1 MDRTIAAG
9 AAAGRLGGGAR
20 PRRVRRRFPPRAG
33 VRRVLAPSLA
43 ALGAR
48 RRLRLA
54 LICGL
59 VALPLLA
66 AGWMWLRHSSF
77 VAVEH
82 VRVTGAD
89 GPQARAIDGALTEAA
104 RGMSTLAP
112 DVAKLKAAV
121 ARFPQVSEVRANPSF
136 PHGMRIT
143 VLERTPVAAL
153 LVGGNRIAVSA
164 DGTALGTTVPS
175 TFLPAVAD
183 DVAPASGARV
193 RNELVRQALAVLGAA
208 PAALLRLVSRAYFS
222 TRGMTVAMRGGLLVY
237 FGDDTRPHAKWLALA
252 SVLADSSSAGA
263 LYVDVRS
270 PERAAAGFAAG
281 GGPRETEGGAGEAQI
296 GKGEST
302 VGTLAAK
309 LAEATPEGRAQAA
322 AAESGEKHSEEES
335 GSHAPAGA
343 GHSGQTAS
351 GEEAESSGTESSE
364 PGG

>member
-9 AAAGRLGGGAR
+9 AAAGRLGGASRGAR
-20 PRRVRRRFPPRAG
+20 ARRAFRPWARMRRA
-33 VRRVLAPSLA
+33 LAPLLA

-54 LICGL
+54 LICAL
-59 VALPLLA
+59 VVLALLA
-66 AGWMWLRHSSF
+66 AGWMWLCHSSF

-82 VRVTGAD
+82 VRVTGAR
-89 GPQARAIDGALTEAA
+89 GPQAAAIDGALTEAA

-121 ARFPQVSEVRANPSF
+121 ARFPQVSEVRADPSF

-143 VLERTPVAAL
+143 VLERAPVAAL
-153 LVGGNRIAVSA
+153 LVGGERIAVSA

-175 TFLPAVAD
+175 ASLPAVAD

-193 RNELVRQALAVLGAA
+193 RNELVRQALTVLSAA
-208 PAALLRLVSRAYFS
+208 PPALLRLASRAYFS
-222 TRGMTVAMRGGLLVY
+222 SRGLTLAMRGGLLVY
-237 FGDDTRPHAKWLALA
+237 FGDATRPHAKWLAFA

-263 LYVDVRS
+263 VYVDVRS
-270 PERAAAGFAAG
+270 PERAAAAFAAG
-281 GGPRETEGGAGEAQI
+281 SGPHEMEGGASEAQT
-296 GKGEST
+296 GNGEST

-322 AAESGEKHSEEES
+322 AGGAGEKRSEEEAASPQPAGS
-335 GSHAPAGA
+335 GS
-343 GHSGQTAS
+343 SGQPAS
-351 GEEAESSGTESSE
+351 GEEAEGASAE

>member
-9 AAAGRLGGGAR
+9 AAAGRLRGAPWRVLPSGTGAR
-20 PRRVRRRFPPRAG
+20 RA
-33 VRRVLAPSLA
+33 LAPLFA

-54 LICGL
+54 LICAL
-59 VALPLLA
+59 VVLPLLG

-82 VRVTGAD
+82 VRVTGAH
-89 GPQARAIDGALTEAA
+89 GAQAGAIDGALTEAA
-104 RGMSTLAP
+104 HGMSTLAP
-112 DVAKLKAAV
+112 DPARLKAAV
-121 ARFPQVSEVRANPSF
+121 ARFPQVSGVRADPSF

-143 VLERTPVAAL
+143 VLERAPVAAL

-175 TFLPAVAD
+175 ASLPAVAD
-183 DVAPASGARV
+183 DVAPASGERV
-193 RNELVRQALAVLGAA
+193 RNELVRQALTVLGAA
-208 PAALLRLVSRAYFS
+208 PGALLRLASRAYFS
-222 TRGMTVAMRGGLLVY
+222 TRGLTVAMRGGLLVY
-237 FGDDTRPHAKWLALA
+237 FGDATRPHAKWLALA

-263 LYVDVRS
+263 VYVDVRS

-281 GGPRETEGGAGEAQI
+281 SGPHETEGGAGEAQI

-322 AAESGEKHSEEES
+322 GGEAEEKRSEAEPA
-335 GSHAPAGA
+335 SHPPAGA
-343 GHSGQTAS
+343 GPSGQAAS
-351 GEEAESSGTESSE
+351 GEEAEGAAAE